1 MMADKKPLTVEQILA
16 QHGIRMEDSATGKFL
31 AIPKSKK
38 ESK

>member
-1 MMADKKPLTVEQILA
+1 MSDKKPLTVEEILA
-16 QHGIRMEDSATGKFL
+16 QYGIRMEDSARGKFL